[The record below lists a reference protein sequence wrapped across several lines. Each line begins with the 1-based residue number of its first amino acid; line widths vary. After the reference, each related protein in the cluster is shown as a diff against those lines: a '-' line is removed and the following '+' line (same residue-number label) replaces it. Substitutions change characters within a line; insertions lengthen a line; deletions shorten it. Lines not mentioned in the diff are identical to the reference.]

1 MKKQIILGFVVIF
14 VIIIAALVIN
24 SRKTFHVNGEYI
36 DELNKGIETIKNNL
50 DDKNIKYSG
59 KTSKNDKI
67 YSALISATDEDNN
80 KFYMSYN
87 IDSISRRV
95 LNNEEVAKEFNY
107 SLNDIYKKIDD
118 RLNTYY
124 KDQVSEGYMDP
135 NECDFDCYKS
145 FSLNIDTI
153 ENMYSLY
160 VENNKLYIYLSF
172 DYNDILD
179 DKEYY
184 DSLNYDAFIIEM

>member
-14 VIIIAALVIN
+14 LIIITALVIN

-50 DDKNIKYSG
+50 DDKNIKYSV